1 MDYSYDLH
9 IHSCL
14 SPCGSEDMTP
24 NNIVNMAYVKG
35 LDIISVTDHNACNH
49 ARIIEALATKLGILA
64 IPGME
69 VQTRE
74 EVHILCYF
82 SSIEKLELF
91 DETLQPL
98 KSTIPNNK
106 KAFGSQCILDIN
118 DNQVGEVPNALI
130 MSINISV
137 EDLISLVE
145 RFDGVVVPAHVNKSA
160 NSILANLGFIPTILP
175 IKTIEVHKGSP
186 INERFIGGYTRIYNS
201 DAHYLENIQ
210 EPINYLDLSSKTI
223 MAVLNFLSGKDY
235 I

>member
-1 MDYSYDLH
+1 MNYAYDLH

-49 ARIIEALATKLGILA
+49 ARIIEALASKLEILA

-74 EVHILCYF
+74 EVHMLCYF
-82 SSIEKLELF
+82 SSVERLELF
-91 DETLQPL
+91 DEALRPL
-98 KSTIPNNK
+98 KSAIPNNVK
-106 KAFGSQCILDIN
+106 VFGSQCILDIN
-118 DNQVGEVPNALI
+118 DHIVGEVSNALI

-137 EDLISLVE
+137 EELIEMVG

-160 NSILANLGFIPTILP
+160 NSILANLGFIPPVLP
-175 IKTIEVHKGSP
+175 IKSIEVHKGSP
-186 INERFIGGYTRIYNS
+186 INERFIGGYLRIYNS
-201 DAHYLENIQ
+201 DAHYLESIQ
-210 EPINYLDLSSKTI
+210 EPINHMDLPSKTI
-223 MAVLNFLSGKDY
+223 MAVLNFLSGKE
-235 I
+235 